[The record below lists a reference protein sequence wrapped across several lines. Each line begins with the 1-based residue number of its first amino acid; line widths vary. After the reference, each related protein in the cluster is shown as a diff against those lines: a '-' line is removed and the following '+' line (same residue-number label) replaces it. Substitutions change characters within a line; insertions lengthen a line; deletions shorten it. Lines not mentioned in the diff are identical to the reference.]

1 MPAFMQNLAQSVK
14 YFSQSRK
21 RAAFLVEKYDNDMM
35 STVLIIN
42 YDDIYLLFYSLIL
55 MDKSLVFTKG
65 RMRMLIISE
74 SY

>member
-1 MPAFMQNLAQSVK
+1 MPAFMQNMAQSVK
-14 YFSQSRK
+14 YFSQSTT

-55 MDKSLVFTKG
+55 
-65 RMRMLIISE
+65 IE
-74 SY
+74 